1 MSGVKHKKI
10 LIVAV
15 FLAAV
20 FWTAAGI
27 WFFRSL
33 SDKDRATEQIGDARG
48 VTIAEAKQK
57 NSETVGRIKI
67 AGTEIDYPFVQA
79 RDNEYYKTHAFDKSY
94 NPAGWVFLDA
104 RNSSDLSGRH
114 NIIYLHGKIEGTE
127 FEPARSVIATSGWM
141 KNPSDFVITTSD
153 GVRELRW
160 QVFSIYK
167 IPETTDY
174 LTVEFKN
181 NNELL
186 WLVSKLKGRSVYNF
200 EVPFEAN
207 DKMLTFSIKYNNE
220 YIVAI
225 HGKLL

>member
-10 LIVAV
+10 LIVAI

-20 FWTAAGI
+20 FWTAAGMWI
-27 WFFRSL
+27 FRSL
-33 SDKDRATEQIGDARG
+33 SDKDRATEQIGDARSL
-48 VTIAEAKQK
+48 TLSEAKAK
-57 NSETVGRIKI
+57 NSDTVGRVKI
-67 AGTEIDYPFVQA
+67 AGTEIDYPFVQTH
-79 RDNEYYKTHAFDKSY
+79 DNEYYKTHSFDKSY

-104 RNSSDLSGRH
+104 GNASDLSGKH

-127 FEPARSVIATSGWM
+127 FEPARSVIASGTWM
-141 KNPSDFVITTSD
+141 KEPSDFIITTSD
-153 GVRELRW
+153 GTKELRW

-167 IPETTDY
+167 IPETDDY
-174 LTVEFKN
+174 LTIDFKN